1 MGQHQHGFGIRP
13 SGDARGRDIDE
24 QGRFAR
30 TGAAEHLP
38 GLPPR
43 TRRPVLGRGVQQRAN
58 VGAPVS
64 RPGRHHIP
72 ANKSHRA
79 IRSHH
84 AGYCNRRDRHAGT
97 PLRSTGSARDSG
109 AGHNEPVSVLNVHRF
124 GPTTGPVVLALH
136 GVTGHGKR
144 WEDLATRHLPD
155 VRVLA
160 PDLRGHGRSTSLP
173 PWNFETIVTDLV
185 ELLAAEADGPVVV
198 VAHSFGGACALHLAH
213 RHPDL
218 VRKLVLL
225 DPAIALEPEWLNR
238 IALSTLVSADYDS
251 VEEARQDKLDSGWS
265 DVEPRLLEAE
275 LTEHLMPTADGRFGW
290 RMSLPAINS
299 YWGQLARHW
308 VLPPRELSTV
318 LVQAMK
324 VDPPFVT
331 PEFRAALTEHMG
343 ASLTVLEWNCDHM
356 VAQAYPAETGD
367 LVRSVL

>member
-1 MGQHQHGFGIRP
+1 M
-13 SGDARGRDIDE
+13 
-24 QGRFAR
+24 
-30 TGAAEHLP
+30 
-38 GLPPR
+38 
-43 TRRPVLGRGVQQRAN
+43 
-58 VGAPVS
+58 
-64 RPGRHHIP
+64 
-72 ANKSHRA
+72 
-79 IRSHH
+79 
-84 AGYCNRRDRHAGT
+84 
-97 PLRSTGSARDSG
+97 
-109 AGHNEPVSVLNVHRF
+109 SVLNVHRF

-173 PWNFETIVTDLV
+173 PWNFETIVDDLV
-185 ELLAAEADGPVVV
+185 DLVTTEADGPVVV

-225 DPAIALEPEWLNR
+225 DPAIALEPEWLNE

-251 VEEARQDKLDSGWS
+251 VDHARLDKLDTGWG
-265 DVEPRLLEAE
+265 DVEPRLLDAE
-275 LTEHLMPTADGRFGW
+275 LLEHLMPTADGRFGW

-308 VLPPRELSTV
+308 VLPPADLPTV

-324 VDPPFVT
+324 VHPPFVT

-343 ASLTVLEWNCDHM
+343 ANLTVLEWNCDHM
-356 VAQAYPAETGD
+356 VAQAYPAETGE

>member
-1 MGQHQHGFGIRP
+1 M
-13 SGDARGRDIDE
+13 
-24 QGRFAR
+24 
-30 TGAAEHLP
+30 
-38 GLPPR
+38 
-43 TRRPVLGRGVQQRAN
+43 
-58 VGAPVS
+58 
-64 RPGRHHIP
+64 
-72 ANKSHRA
+72 
-79 IRSHH
+79 
-84 AGYCNRRDRHAGT
+84 
-97 PLRSTGSARDSG
+97 
-109 AGHNEPVSVLNVHRF
+109 SVLNVHRF
-124 GPTTGPVVLALH
+124 GPATGPVVLALH

-173 PWNFETIVTDLV
+173 PWNFETIVDDLV
-185 ELLAAEADGPVVV
+185 ALVTAEADGPVVV

-213 RHPDL
+213 RHPEL

-225 DPAIALEPEWLNR
+225 DPAIALEPEWLNE
-238 IALSTLVSADYDS
+238 IALSTLMSADYDS
-251 VEEARQDKLDSGWS
+251 VDQARQDKLDTGWG

-275 LTEHLMPTADGRFGW
+275 LDEHLMPTADGRFGW

-308 VLPPRELSTV
+308 VLPPADLPTV

-356 VAQAYPAETGD
+356 VAQAYPAQTGE